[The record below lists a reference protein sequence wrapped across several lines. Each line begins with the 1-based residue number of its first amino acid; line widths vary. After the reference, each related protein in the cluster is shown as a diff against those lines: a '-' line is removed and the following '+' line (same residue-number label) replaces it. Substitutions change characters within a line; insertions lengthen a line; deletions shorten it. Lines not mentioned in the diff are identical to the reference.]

1 MEKVEKR
8 GGKRPGLGRKPTAI
22 ELDRER
28 KRYQLPTQ
36 AKTFAHLDSPMQYLM
51 NVMLDSQASWE
62 RRDDA
67 ARALL
72 PYFHR
77 KLADKTI
84 GIKEAA
90 QQEAES
96 AGVDTE
102 WEDDLTFNPSKAN

>member
-22 ELDRER
+22 EAERER
-28 KRYQLPTQ
+28 KRYQLPGQ
-36 AKTFAHLDSPMQYLM
+36 AKSFAKLDSPLQYLM
-51 NVMLDSQASWE
+51 SVMMDAQASWE

-90 QQEAES
+90 QDAAES
-96 AGVDTE
+96 AGIDTE
-102 WEDDLTFNPSKAN
+102 WDGDLTFTPSKAN